1 MPNHIYTSITFH
13 NELTEKQKEIMKQIV
28 DLEGGLCE
36 YYKPMPEEKRNT
48 TESVLAKKDAIDNG
62 TTWKDTTTWYGWA
75 MNNWNTKW
83 GTYENE
89 YSGELFT
96 FMSAWS
102 LPSPEIFE
110 MLAKDFPNF
119 DIDFEEEQGWG
130 GRIVFK
136 NGKEFSHEEYD
147 IPEWEEVGETKNGST
162 ITRLVHID
170 IAHPRFDEAT
180 IGACYLD
187 YCLDQ
192 QI

>member
-1 MPNHIYTSITFH
+1 MPNHIYTSIAFH
-13 NELTEKQKEIMKQIV
+13 DKLTEKQEQIMKQIV
-28 DLEGGLCE
+28 DLTGGLCE
-36 YYKPMPEEKRNT
+36 YYKPMPEEIRNT
-48 TESVLAKKDAIDNG
+48 KAPSDKIN
-62 TTWKDTTTWYGWA
+62 WYDWA
-75 MNNWNTKW
+75 LDNWNTKW

-130 GRIVFK
+130 GKVVFK
-136 NGKEFSHEEYD
+136 NGEEFSHEEYD
-147 IPEWEEVGETKNGST
+147 IPEWEKVGETKNGSS